1 MTRWEAAVS
10 FDRLSA
16 DGLRVRFLI
25 VPIGRIGVQMGS
37 REHLMNEIDGQIG
50 RFDKESTKHKRMY
63 RAFRYTIFLLSGTAT
78 VLAGV
83 SLAHPQMQHLYGV
96 LIVITTALAAFVTS
110 VDGVRKPNELWIH
123 ERTTLYQLKDL
134 KRELEFQ
141 SAIDKDAIQVAD
153 FFQRLQD
160 ILGASGKKWSGQIV
174 SRASKTDKPART
186 DPNPPPKGAG

>member
-1 MTRWEAAVS
+1 M
-10 FDRLSA
+10 
-16 DGLRVRFLI
+16 
-25 VPIGRIGVQMGS
+25 QMGS
-37 REHLMNEIDGQIG
+37 REHLMTEIKEQIE
-50 RFDKESTKHKRMY
+50 RFDKESTRHKNMY
-63 RAFRYTIFLLSGTAT
+63 RTFRYTIFLLSGTAT

-134 KRELEFQ
+134 KRELEFR
-141 SAIDKDAIQVAD
+141 SVIDKDGVQVAD

-174 SRASKTDKPART
+174 STASKTGKPA
-186 DPNPPPKGAG
+186 DSVPSPPPTGAV